1 LRCDFF
7 EQVPGHI
14 FGSWVIREFENPVG
28 FTASHRAEG
37 VGVLFPKEKG
47 VIPMAV
53 DPPFAPV
60 LEEREIDRLVKGV
73 LPRGRKVK
81 FGDVIVSMKVL
92 ASPVMSEQAM
102 SGTERDSLHD
112 SKRQVQVL
120 RLVAGK

>member
-1 LRCDFF
+1 M
-7 EQVPGHI
+7 
-14 FGSWVIREFENPVG
+14 G

-37 VGVLFPKEKG
+37 VGVLFPEEKG

-53 DPPFAPV
+53 DPSFAPV

-73 LPRGRKVK
+73 LPWGRKVK